1 MQDDEVTSDRVQGS
15 VLEPCRV
22 AVDMKM
28 KGATGDFNLSL
39 SDLKLNLAPDIVELV
54 QSLQSSVLEPLV
66 QPAPD
71 RSVPQH
77 RVCIPHT
84 ITASWSFVVCRLVVS
99 SGLASAF
106 SPGSALLSSA
116 FISMFLVK
124 TNFCTKCACG
134 NAGQWPSAHASVRF
148 GRTDLPMQMRRHPAV
163 MPMCWVA
170 REESPSG
177 DLRLQ

>member
-1 MQDDEVTSDRVQGS
+1 MQDDEITSDRVQGS

-77 RVCIPHT
+77 RLACHNHILLLLCCLWTDSVDWLLH
-84 ITASWSFVVCRLVVS
+84 SVSGFV
-99 SGLASAF
+99 
-106 SPGSALLSSA
+106 
-116 FISMFLVK
+116 
-124 TNFCTKCACG
+124 
-134 NAGQWPSAHASVRF
+134 
-148 GRTDLPMQMRRHPAV
+148 
-163 MPMCWVA
+163 
-170 REESPSG
+170 
-177 DLRLQ
+177 

>member
-22 AVDMKM
+22 AVEMKM

-71 RSVPQH
+71 RSVPLH
-77 RVCIPHT
+77 RVACRRT
-84 ITASWSFVVCRLVVS
+84 QLAALLLFVDWKC
-99 SGLASAF
+99 GLASALNLGF
-106 SPGSALLSSA
+106 
-116 FISMFLVK
+116 M
-124 TNFCTKCACG
+124 
-134 NAGQWPSAHASVRF
+134 
-148 GRTDLPMQMRRHPAV
+148 
-163 MPMCWVA
+163 
-170 REESPSG
+170 
-177 DLRLQ
+177 